1 MNIKCGNLKFKIK
14 YDKTWNIPQ
23 NVQKFTIENDNQV
36 ALNYKIEFTK
46 KINTDKRCIISKKE
60 DIIVAKADG
69 EDLETRYL
77 FIKGAHYP
85 YAKYTELDRDN
96 ILIDVLEDFEDK
108 FYIDTMFWSL
118 FALERHM
125 IKRNSLV
132 FHCAYTFYNGHS
144 ILFSGPSGI
153 GKSTQADLWRA
164 NRDASIVNGDKCLL
178 LKENGVWHT
187 DGWPVCGSSEICI
200 NQRHKL
206 GVIVF
211 LKQGAEN
218 RAVRLDK
225 IQALK
230 MLMSQFTINYWNS
243 EFVNQALNIAEDI
256 VNSINIYELTC
267 TPDVK
272 AVEALE
278 KTLKE
283 NESWIL

>member
-1 MNIKCGNLKFKIK
+1 MKVKCGNLKFKIT
-14 YDKTWNIPQ
+14 YDKKWNIPK
-23 NVQKFTIENDNQV
+23 NVQKFTIEDDNQV
-36 ALNYKIEFTK
+36 DINYKIEFTK

-60 DIIVAKADG
+60 DIIVAKADR

-96 ILIDVLEDFEDK
+96 ILIDVLEDFEDR

-125 IKRNSLV
+125 IERNSLV
-132 FHCAYTFYNGHS
+132 FHCGYTLYNGHS

-164 NRDASIVNGDKCLL
+164 NRDASILNGDKCLL
-178 LKENGVWHT
+178 LKENGIWHT
-187 DGWPVCGSSEICI
+187 DGWPVCGSSDICI
-200 NQRHKL
+200 NERYKL

-218 RAVRLDK
+218 RAVRLSK

-243 EFVNQALNIAEDI
+243 EFVNEAFSLAEDI

-272 AVEALE
+272 AVDALE